1 MTEPPVP
8 QPALPPKRPYLLRAL
23 HQWMVDNSQTP
34 YLVVDAACAG
44 VSVPEEHVQEG
55 RITLNLSYSATSNLA
70 MGNDEISF
78 DARFGGAAR
87 RVFIPMPAVV
97 GIYARES
104 GEGLVFPPDEYAALD
119 AAGPDSPDP
128 DPVDPPPPRRP
139 SLKVVK

>member
-1 MTEPPVP
+1 MT
-8 QPALPPKRPYLLRAL
+8 
-23 HQWMVDNSQTP
+23 DNSQTP
-34 YLVVDAACAG
+34 HLVVDAAYPGIA
-44 VSVPEEHVQEG
+44 VPEQHVQDG

-87 RVFIPMPAVV
+87 RLFIPMPAVL

-104 GEGLVFPPDEYAALD
+104 GEGLVFPPDEYTATDPA
-119 AAGPDSPDP
+119 PTEPDP
-128 DPVDPPPPRRP
+128 EPAIPPPRRP